1 MKLSSNFLRHLNL
14 HLLKSFTLSA
24 YLRNS
29 LKVIFF
35 LVLAR
40 MKMIQKSQFLV
51 LLVALILYTND

>member
-14 HLLKSFTLSA
+14 DLLKSFTLSA

-35 LVLAR
+35 LVLAK
-40 MKMIQKSQFLV
+40 MKLMQTSQYLV
-51 LLVALILYTND
+51 GLVDLIL